1 MYPGGK
7 GKSFQQIINL
17 MPRHDTYIEPF
28 LGSAAVLKNKLA
40 AKVNIVNDLEESCLQ
55 DISLVNCKLE
65 KYNKDAVELL
75 KNTLLDERTLIY
87 CDPPYVQST
96 RKKQKI
102 YKHEYSDDMHIEL
115 LEFLTKQTCMVMISG
130 YDSSLYQKYLR
141 NWNSY
146 SFSSQTQNGVRE
158 ETVWFNFEKPH
169 NLHDPTHLG
178 NCFRERQT
186 IKRRVNRLKH
196 KFIQMDT
203 QERSAFMEWLNHE
216 FTI

>member
-7 GKSFQQIINL
+7 GKSYQQIINL

-28 LGSAAVLKNKLA
+28 LGSAAVLKNKLN
-40 AKVNIVNDLEESCLQ
+40 AKVNIVNDLEKSCLQ
-55 DISLVNCKLE
+55 DIALVNCKLE
-65 KYNKDAVELL
+65 KYNTDAVELL

-158 ETVWFNFEKPH
+158 ETVWFNFEKPR

>member
-7 GKSFQQIINL
+7 GKSYQQIINL

-28 LGSAAVLKNKLA
+28 LGSAAVLKNKLT
-40 AKVNIVNDLEESCLQ
+40 AKVNIVNDLEKSCLH

-65 KYNKDAVELL
+65 KHNKDAVELL

-115 LEFLTKQTCMVMISG
+115 LEFLTKQPCMVMISG
-130 YDSSLYQKYLR
+130 YDNSLYQKYLK

-169 NLHDPTHLG
+169 NLHDSTHLG

-186 IKRRVNRLKH
+186 IKRRIKRLKH